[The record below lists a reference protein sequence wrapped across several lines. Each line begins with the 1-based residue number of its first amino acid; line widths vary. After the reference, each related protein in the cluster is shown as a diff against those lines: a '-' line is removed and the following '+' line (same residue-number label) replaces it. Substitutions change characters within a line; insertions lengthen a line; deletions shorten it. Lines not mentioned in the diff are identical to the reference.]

1 MAKID
6 AQVVLDTK
14 QAKKGIDSLKGAF
27 KGLVAAAS
35 IQQFVSLGDEF
46 TQITNRLKSVSDSS
60 EEASSAFNLVKKVAG
75 ETRSGLGPVA
85 DLFTDLTIA
94 TEEMGLSQ
102 QRVADVAGTFSKAL
116 KISGADANASSGA
129 IRQFGQALAS
139 GVLRGDEFNS
149 IMEANPAFMR
159 EIAKALDVNVGQ
171 LRKMAAEGQLTSD
184 VLVKATEEIG
194 GAIDEDF
201 GKTVATVGE
210 SITNLRNNFIEF
222 IGKIQE
228 KTGVFTLMS
237 DAINTVADNLNIVVT
252 ILAAAFG
259 AAIVGQIITV
269 TKGVLALGEGFK
281 GAAKAAAIMQGI
293 IGGPAGVAKVLGGL
307 VAGGGALYLM
317 DQMFEDTAESTD
329 KINKELDDA
338 AKNAKDLE
346 GSGKKALEQSKE
358 QVQAEKDAKTARD
371 EAARI
376 LENQLED
383 YAAITG
389 ELEVGRAELEA
400 QLGLQ
405 NDLLTASDVQKQ
417 VIQDIAD
424 IESDRADELRN
435 LASLTKIDAEDRL
448 EKEKEINDEYDQ
460 RIDLIKKQSQAQ
472 MTSATNTLIVS
483 MFEEQLDAA
492 KAFSDQLQL
501 LKRVQSGATE
511 ESIRNYQE
519 ENTALREYES
529 QRREIMKKFFG
540 DNKDFMNPVT
550 RKSLY
555 AQLSDVDK
563 QGYDNQLDAAEE
575 YYTSFIMLLK
585 QFQIQRQELEDA
597 GRETTFGQGFA
608 EQFKEFEKNLKDM
621 ASYGANIFNT
631 MTQGWENALVK
642 FAETGKLSFKDL
654 FKTLMT
660 EIIKMMANKLF
671 LALFMPGSGVFGSLF
686 AGFFNNGGSIPAGK
700 IGIAGENGPEIVKGP
715 GTVISTRD
723 SAQMLGGGVTNVYY
737 RIEATDPASFQAQ
750 VARDP
755 EFIYNVTRAG
765 ARRIPG

>member
-6 AQVVLDTK
+6 AQLVLDTK

-60 EEASSAFNLVKKVAG
+60 AEASSAFNLVKKVAG

-358 QVQAEKDAKTARD
+358 QVQAEKDAKTAKD

-383 YAAITG
+383 YKAITG

-631 MTQGWENALVK
+631 MTQGWENAFVK

>member
-6 AQVVLDTK
+6 AQLVLDTK

-46 TQITNRLKSVSDSS
+46 TQITNRLKSVSNST

-159 EIAKALDVNVGQ
+159 EIAKALEVNVGQ

-237 DAINTVADNLNIVVT
+237 NAINAVADNLNIVVA

-269 TKGVLALGEGFK
+269 TKGIIALGKSFQ
-281 GAAKAAAIMQGI
+281 GAAKGAAIMQAI

-383 YAAITG
+383 YKAISA
-389 ELEVGRAELEA
+389 ELEVGRAEFEA

-405 NDLLTASDVQKQ
+405 NDLLVASDVQKQ
-417 VIQDIAD
+417 VIKDIAD

-435 LASLTKIDAEDRL
+435 LASLTKIDADDRL
-448 EKEKEINDEYDQ
+448 TKEKEINDEYDQ

-472 MTSATNTLIVS
+472 MTSATNTLIVG

-540 DNKDFMNPVT
+540 DDKDFMNPVT

-555 AQLSDVDK
+555 NQLSDVDK

-585 QFQIQRQELEDA
+585 QFQIERQTLEDA

-631 MTQGWENALVK
+631 MTQGWENAFVK

>member
-6 AQVVLDTK
+6 AQLVLDTK

-27 KGLVAAAS
+27 RGLVAAAS

-237 DAINTVADNLNIVVT
+237 NAINAVADNLNIVVA

-269 TKGVLALGEGFK
+269 TKGIIALGKSFQ
-281 GAAKAAAIMQGI
+281 GAAKGAAIMQAI

-338 AKNAKDLE
+338 AKNAKDLQ

-383 YAAITG
+383 YKAISA
-389 ELEVGRAELEA
+389 ELEVGRAEFEA

-405 NDLLTASDVQKQ
+405 NDLLTASNVQKQ

-424 IESDRADELRN
+424 LESQRADELRD
-435 LASLTKIDAEDRL
+435 LAALTKIDADDRL
-448 EKEKEINDEYDQ
+448 TKEKEINEEYDE

-472 MTSATNTLIVS
+472 MTNATNTLIVS
-483 MFEEQLDAA
+483 MFEDQLDAA

-501 LKRVQSGATE
+501 LRKIQSGATD

-519 ENTALREYES
+519 ENTALREYEK
-529 QRREIMKKFFG
+529 QRREIMKNIFG
-540 DNKDFMNPVT
+540 DDKDFMNPVT
-550 RKSLY
+550 RQRLY
-555 AQLSDVDK
+555 NQLSDVDK
-563 QGYDNQLDAAEE
+563 AGYDKQLDAAEE

-585 QFQIQRQELEDA
+585 QFQIERQTLEDA

-608 EQFKEFEKNLKDM
+608 EQFDEFEKNLKDM

-631 MTQGWENALVK
+631 MTTGWENAFLK

-686 AGFFNNGGSIPAGK
+686 AGFFNQGGTIPAGK

-723 SAQMLGGGVTNVYY
+723 TANMLGGGVTNVYY

>member
-6 AQVVLDTK
+6 AQLVLDTK

-60 EEASSAFNLVKKVAG
+60 AEASSAFNLVKKVAG

-259 AAIVGQIITV
+259 AAVVGQIITV

-358 QVQAEKDAKTARD
+358 QVQAEKDAKTAKD

-383 YAAITG
+383 YKAITG

-460 RIDLIKKQSQAQ
+460 IID
-472 MTSATNTLIVS
+472 
-483 MFEEQLDAA
+483 
-492 KAFSDQLQL
+492 
-501 LKRVQSGATE
+501 
-511 ESIRNYQE
+511 
-519 ENTALREYES
+519 
-529 QRREIMKKFFG
+529 
-540 DNKDFMNPVT
+540 
-550 RKSLY
+550 
-555 AQLSDVDK
+555 
-563 QGYDNQLDAAEE
+563 
-575 YYTSFIMLLK
+575 
-585 QFQIQRQELEDA
+585 
-597 GRETTFGQGFA
+597 
-608 EQFKEFEKNLKDM
+608 
-621 ASYGANIFNT
+621 
-631 MTQGWENALVK
+631 
-642 FAETGKLSFKDL
+642 
-654 FKTLMT
+654 
-660 EIIKMMANKLF
+660 
-671 LALFMPGSGVFGSLF
+671 
-686 AGFFNNGGSIPAGK
+686 
-700 IGIAGENGPEIVKGP
+700 
-715 GTVISTRD
+715 
-723 SAQMLGGGVTNVYY
+723 
-737 RIEATDPASFQAQ
+737 
-750 VARDP
+750 
-755 EFIYNVTRAG
+755 
-765 ARRIPG
+765 